1 MFSSLANSIKIPELR
16 NRILFTLGMLVVF
29 RIGTH
34 IPTPGIDAKLLAENV
49 AKSSSELF
57 SFLNMFSGGALKRFS
72 VFALGI
78 APYINASI
86 IMQLLVYVIPYLEHL
101 AKEEGEEGR
110 KKISQYTR
118 YGTVVIGALQAFGIS
133 FMLERY
139 GVVLNPGIGFK
150 IMAVMTLTAGTAFI
164 MWLGEQMTARGIG
177 NGISILIT
185 AGILATL
192 PQAVVQQGVI
202 FFQEGDA
209 HQVIQVLAL
218 CVIVV
223 LVIMAVVSVQD
234 AVRKI
239 PVQYAKRV
247 VGRRVYG
254 GQNTHIPLRVNQA
267 GVIPVIF
274 ASSILLFPAMVA
286 NWLQNWDAVQNM
298 KINNPFFGGIVDW
311 FLRIFSHNVGGSILT
326 SEFLVYQ
333 LLYAGLIVFFT
344 YFYTA
349 ITFNIQ
355 DLSDNMKKYGGFIP
369 GIRAGRPTV
378 DYLERTLSRVTLAGG
393 VFLAVIA
400 VIPELLINVMRVQFY
415 FGGTALLI
423 VVGVAMDTMRQMESH
438 LVTRHY
444 EGFMKKRGLR

>member
-1 MFSSLANSIKIPELR
+1 MLQSLANAMKIPELR
-16 NRILFTLGMLVVF
+16 NRILFTLGMIVVF

-34 IPTPGIDAKLLAENV
+34 IPTPGVDAKLLTENLP
-49 AKSSSELF
+49 KSELF
-57 SFLNMFSGGALKRFS
+57 SFLNMFSGGALRRFS

-118 YGTVVIGALQAFGIS
+118 YGTVLIGALQAFGIS

-139 GVVLNPGIGFK
+139 QVVSHPGLAFK
-150 IMAVMTLTAGTAFI
+150 LMAVVTLTAGTAFI
-164 MWLGEQMTARGIG
+164 MWLGEQMTSHGIG

-185 AGILATL
+185 VGILAGL
-192 PQAVVQQGVI
+192 PEAIVQQAALFSGN
-202 FFQEGDA
+202 A
-209 HQVIQVLAL
+209 HEVVKVVLL
-218 CVIVV
+218 LVIVV
-223 LVIMAVVSVQD
+223 VVIMATVWMQD
-234 AVRKI
+234 GVRKI

-254 GQNTHIPLRVNQA
+254 GQNTFIPLRVNQA

-274 ASSILLFPAMVA
+274 ASSILLFPSMIM
-286 NWLQNWDAVQNM
+286 NWVQGLESM
-298 KINNPFFGGIVDW
+298 QPY
-311 FLRIFSHNVGGSILT
+311 
-326 SEFLVYQ
+326 VYQ
-333 LLYAGLIVFFT
+333 WYLRWMFDLFNYNSFGYIFVYAVLIIFFT

-349 ITFNIQ
+349 ITFNVQ
-355 DLSDNMKKYGGFIP
+355 ELSDNMKKYGGFIP

-378 DYLERTLSRVTLAGG
+378 DYLERTLSRITLAGG
-393 VFLAVIA
+393 VFLAIIA
-400 VIPELLINVMRVQFY
+400 VIPNLLIKFMNVQFY

-423 VVGVAMDTMRQMESH
+423 VVGVAMDTMRQLESH

>member
-1 MFSSLANSIKIPELR
+1 VFQSLANSLKIPELR
-16 NRILFTLGMLVVF
+16 NRILFTLGMIVVF

-34 IPTPGIDAKLLAENV
+34 IPTPGVDAKLLTQNMP
-49 AKSSSELF
+49 SSELF
-57 SFLNMFSGGALKRFS
+57 SFLNMFSGGALRRFS

-110 KKISQYTR
+110 KLISQYTR
-118 YGTVVIGALQAFGIS
+118 YGTVLIGALQAFGIS

-139 GVVLNPGIGFK
+139 MVVTNPGFAFK
-150 IMAVMTLTAGTAFI
+150 IMAVTTLTAGTAFI
-164 MWLGEQMTARGIG
+164 MWLGEQMTSHGIG

-185 AGILATL
+185 AGILASL
-192 PQAVVQQGVI
+192 PEAVVQQVALFSGNAHEVVKTVI
-202 FFQEGDA
+202 LI
-209 HQVIQVLAL
+209 VIAVS
-218 CVIVV
+218 
-223 LVIMAVVSVQD
+223 VIMAIVLVQD
-234 AVRKI
+234 GVRKI

-254 GQNTHIPLRVNQA
+254 GQNTYIPLRVNQA

-274 ASSILLFPAMVA
+274 ASSILLFPSMLA
-286 NWLQNWDAVQNM
+286 NWVQSLDSM
-298 KINNPFFGGIVDW
+298 QELVKNPFVFWI
-311 FLRIFSHNVGGSILT
+311 LNIFNYNSVS
-326 SEFLVYQ
+326 Y
-333 LLYAGLIVFFT
+333 LLIYAGLIIFFT

-349 ITFNIQ
+349 ITFNVQ
-355 DLSDNMKKYGGFIP
+355 ELSDNMKKYGGFIP

-393 VFLAVIA
+393 IFLSVVA
-400 VIPELLINVMRVQFY
+400 VIPNFLIKFMNVQFY

-423 VVGVAMDTMRQMESH
+423 VVGVAMDTMRQLESH

-444 EGFMKKRGLR
+444 EGFMKKKGLR

>member
-1 MFSSLANSIKIPELR
+1 MFQSLANSMKIPELR
-16 NRILFTLGMLVVF
+16 NRILFTLGMIVVF

-34 IPTPGIDAKLLAENV
+34 IPTPGVDAKMLTQNLP
-49 AKSSSELF
+49 SSELF
-57 SFLNMFSGGALKRFS
+57 SFLNMFSGGALRRFS

-110 KKISQYTR
+110 KMISQYTR
-118 YGTVVIGALQAFGIS
+118 YGTVLIGALQAFGIS

-139 GVVLNPGIGFK
+139 GVVPQPGWPFK
-150 IMAVMTLTAGTAFI
+150 IMAVITLTAGTAFI
-164 MWLGEQMTARGIG
+164 MWLGEQMTSHGIG

-185 AGILATL
+185 AGILASL
-192 PQAVVQQGVI
+192 PEAIIHQIYLFSGSAEDVVKT
-202 FFQEGDA
+202 
-209 HQVIQVLAL
+209 VLL
-218 CVIVV
+218 LVVVVIV
-223 LVIMAVVSVQD
+223 IMGIVTVQD
-234 AVRKI
+234 GVRKI

-254 GQNTHIPLRVNQA
+254 GQNTFIPLRVNQA

-274 ASSILLFPAMVA
+274 ASSILLFPSMIA
-286 NWLQNWDAVQNM
+286 NWIQSLDSMQELI
-298 KINNPFFGGIVDW
+298 KNPIIYFLLNIFHYNSWTYLFLYGI
-311 FLRIFSHNVGGSILT
+311 
-326 SEFLVYQ
+326 
-333 LLYAGLIVFFT
+333 LIIFFT

-355 DLSDNMKKYGGFIP
+355 ELSDNMKKYGGFIP

-378 DYLERTLSRVTLAGG
+378 DYLERTLSRITLAGG
-393 VFLAVIA
+393 IFLAVVA
-400 VIPELLINVMRVQFY
+400 VVPNLLINVMNVQFY

-423 VVGVAMDTMRQMESH
+423 VVGVAMDTMRQLESH

-444 EGFMKKRGLR
+444 EGFMKKKGLR

>member
-1 MFSSLANSIKIPELR
+1 MFQSLANSMKIPELR
-16 NRILFTLGMLVVF
+16 DRILFTLGMIVVF

-34 IPTPGIDAKLLAENV
+34 IPTPGIDAKLLTQALPN
-49 AKSSSELF
+49 SELF
-57 SFLNMFSGGALKRFS
+57 SFLNMFSGGALRRFS

-110 KKISQYTR
+110 KIISQYTR
-118 YGTVVIGALQAFGIS
+118 YGTVLIGALQAFGIT

-139 GVVLNPGIGFK
+139 GVVPNPGLGFK
-150 IMAVMTLTAGTAFI
+150 LLAVTTLTAGTAFI
-164 MWLGEQMTARGIG
+164 MWLGEQMTNRGIG
-177 NGISILIT
+177 NGISILIS
-185 AGILATL
+185 AGILAGL
-192 PQAVVQQGVI
+192 PEAI
-202 FFQEGDA
+202 A
-209 HQVIQVLAL
+209 HQIAL
-218 CVIVV
+218 FTGNAHDVV
-223 LVIMAVVSVQD
+223 KMILLLVIAISVIMGIVYVQD
-234 AVRKI
+234 GVRKI

-254 GQNTHIPLRVNQA
+254 GQNTFIPLRVNQA

-274 ASSILLFPAMVA
+274 ASSILLFPSMIAS
-286 NWLQNWDAVQNM
+286 WLQSLESLEGVVQNRFVFWLL
-298 KINNPFFGGIVDW
+298 N
-311 FLRIFSHNVGGSILT
+311 IFNYNSWTYMVI
-326 SEFLVYQ
+326 
-333 LLYAGLIVFFT
+333 YALMIIFFT

-349 ITFNIQ
+349 ITFNVQ
-355 DLSDNMKKYGGFIP
+355 ELSDNMKKYGGFIP

-393 VFLAVIA
+393 IFLAVVS
-400 VIPELLINVMRVQFY
+400 VIPTILVKAMNVQFY

-423 VVGVAMDTMRQMESH
+423 VVGVAMDTMRQLESH

-444 EGFMKKRGLR
+444 EGFMRKKGLR

>member
-1 MFSSLANSIKIPELR
+1 MFQSLANSVKIPELR
-16 NRILFTLGMLVVF
+16 NRILFTLGMIVVF

-34 IPTPGIDAKLLAENV
+34 IPTPGVDAKLLTENMPT
-49 AKSSSELF
+49 SELF
-57 SFLNMFSGGALKRFS
+57 SFLNMFSGGALRRFS

-110 KKISQYTR
+110 KMISQYTR
-118 YGTVVIGALQAFGIS
+118 YGTVLIGALQAFGIS

-139 GVVLNPGIGFK
+139 QVVLNPGLGFK
-150 IMAVMTLTAGTAFI
+150 IMAVTTLTAGTAFI
-164 MWLGEQMTARGIG
+164 MWLGEQMTSRGIG

-185 AGILATL
+185 AGILASL
-192 PQAVVQQGVI
+192 PEAIIHQLVLFSGNAHEVVKTI
-202 FFQEGDA
+202 LL
-209 HQVIQVLAL
+209 LA
-218 CVIVV
+218 IVV
-223 LVIMAVVSVQD
+223 AVIMAIVTVQD
-234 AVRKI
+234 GVRKI

-254 GQNTHIPLRVNQA
+254 GQNTYIPLRVNQA

-274 ASSILLFPAMVA
+274 ASSILLFPSMVA
-286 NWLQNWDAVQNM
+286 SWIQNLDAMQELI
-298 KINNPFFGGIVDW
+298 KNPIVYW
-311 FLRIFSHNVGGSILT
+311 ILNIFDYNSITYILI
-326 SEFLVYQ
+326 
-333 LLYAGLIVFFT
+333 YAILIIFFT

-355 DLSDNMKKYGGFIP
+355 ELSDNMKKYGGFIP

-393 VFLAVIA
+393 VFLAIIA
-400 VIPELLINVMRVQFY
+400 VIPNFLIKFMNVQFY

-423 VVGVAMDTMRQMESH
+423 VVGVAMDTMRQLESH

-444 EGFMKKRGLR
+444 EGFMKKKGLR

>member
-1 MFSSLANSIKIPELR
+1 MFQSLANSMKIPELR
-16 NRILFTLGMLVVF
+16 NRILFTLGMIVVF

-34 IPTPGIDAKLLAENV
+34 IPTPGVDAKLLTQNLP
-49 AKSSSELF
+49 SSELF
-57 SFLNMFSGGALKRFS
+57 SFLNMFSGGALRRFS

-110 KKISQYTR
+110 KQIAQYTR
-118 YGTVVIGALQAFGIS
+118 YGTVLIGALQAFGIS

-139 GVVLNPGIGFK
+139 QVVNHPGLGFK
-150 IMAVMTLTAGTAFI
+150 VMAVTTLTAGTAFI
-164 MWLGEQMTARGIG
+164 MWLGEQMTSRGIG

-185 AGILATL
+185 AGILASL
-192 PQAVVQQGVI
+192 PEA
-202 FFQEGDA
+202 
-209 HQVIQVLAL
+209 VIQQLYLFSGNAHDVFKTLIL
-218 CVIVV
+218 LVVVVI
-223 LVIMAVVSVQD
+223 VIMAVVTVQD
-234 AVRKI
+234 GVRKI

-254 GQNTHIPLRVNQA
+254 GQNTFIPLRVNQA

-274 ASSILLFPAMVA
+274 ASSILLFPSMIA
-286 NWLQNWDAVQNM
+286 NWIQSLDSMQGL
-298 KINNPFFGGIVDW
+298 ITNPIVYH
-311 FLRIFSHNVGGSILT
+311 LLNIFNYNSWT
-326 SEFLVYQ
+326 YLVI
-333 LLYAGLIVFFT
+333 YAGLIVFFT

-349 ITFNIQ
+349 ITFNVQ

-400 VIPELLINVMRVQFY
+400 VVPNLLINLMNVNFY

-423 VVGVAMDTMRQMESH
+423 VVGVAMDTMRQLESH

-444 EGFMKKRGLR
+444 EGFMKKKGLR

>member
-1 MFSSLANSIKIPELR
+1 MKIPELR
-16 NRILFTLGMLVVF
+16 NRILFTLGMIVVF

-34 IPTPGIDAKLLAENV
+34 IPTPGIDAKLLTQNLPT
-49 AKSSSELF
+49 SELM
-57 SFLNMFSGGALKRFS
+57 SFLNMFSGGALRRFS

-86 IMQLLVYVIPYLEHL
+86 IMQLLIYVIPYLEHL

-110 KKISQYTR
+110 KLISQYTR
-118 YGTVVIGALQAFGIS
+118 YGTVLIGALQAFGIS

-139 GVVLNPGIGFK
+139 QVVTNPGFGFK
-150 IMAVMTLTAGTAFI
+150 LMAVTTLTAGTAFI
-164 MWLGEQMTARGIG
+164 MWLGEQMTSRGIG

-185 AGILATL
+185 AGILASL
-192 PQAVVQQGVI
+192 PEAVVQQAALFTGNAHDVVKMLFLLVI
-202 FFQEGDA
+202 
-209 HQVIQVLAL
+209 
-218 CVIVV
+218 IVS
-223 LVIMAVVSVQD
+223 VIMAIVTVQD
-234 AVRKI
+234 GVRKI

-254 GQNTHIPLRVNQA
+254 GQNTFIPLRVIQA

-274 ASSILLFPAMVA
+274 ASSILLFPSMIA
-286 NWLQNWDAVQNM
+286 NWVQSLDSMQEVVKNPIVFWLLNIFNYNSYSYLVIYAV
-298 KINNPFFGGIVDW
+298 
-311 FLRIFSHNVGGSILT
+311 LIL
-326 SEFLVYQ
+326 
-333 LLYAGLIVFFT
+333 FFT

-349 ITFNIQ
+349 ITFNVQ

-378 DYLERTLSRVTLAGG
+378 DYLEKTLSRITLAGG
-393 VFLAVIA
+393 IFLAIIA
-400 VIPELLINVMRVQFY
+400 VIPNILIKFMNVQFY

-423 VVGVAMDTMRQMESH
+423 VVGVAMDTMRQLESH

>member
-1 MFSSLANSIKIPELR
+1 MLQSLANSMKIPELR
-16 NRILFTLGMLVVF
+16 NRILFTIGMIVVF

-34 IPTPGIDAKLLAENV
+34 IPTPGVDAKLLTQNLP
-49 AKSSSELF
+49 SSELF
-57 SFLNMFSGGALKRFS
+57 SFLNMFSGGALRRFS

-110 KKISQYTR
+110 KMISQYTR
-118 YGTVVIGALQAFGIS
+118 YGTVLIGALQAFGIS

-139 GVVLNPGIGFK
+139 QVVTNPGLAFK
-150 IMAVMTLTAGTAFI
+150 IMAVTTLTAGTAFI
-164 MWLGEQMTARGIG
+164 MWLGEQMTSHGIG

-185 AGILATL
+185 AGILAAL
-192 PQAVVQQGVI
+192 PEA
-202 FFQEGDA
+202 
-209 HQVIQVLAL
+209 VIQQIAL
-218 CVIVV
+218 FSGNAHDVVKTLFLIVIAIG
-223 LVIMAVVSVQD
+223 VIMAIVMVQD
-234 AVRKI
+234 GVRKI

-254 GQNTHIPLRVNQA
+254 GQNTYIPLRVNQA

-274 ASSILLFPAMVA
+274 ASSILLFPSMVA
-286 NWLQNWDAVQNM
+286 NWLQGTDAMQELLKGNSY
-298 KINNPFFGGIVDW
+298 
-311 FLRIFSHNVGGSILT
+311 FSWILWHMLNVFNYNTWTYIA
-326 SEFLVYQ
+326 
-333 LLYAGLIVFFT
+333 LYAILIIFFT

-355 DLSDNMKKYGGFIP
+355 ELSDNMKKYGGFIP

-393 VFLAVIA
+393 IFLAIIA
-400 VIPELLINVMRVQFY
+400 VIPNFLINYMNVQFY

-423 VVGVAMDTMRQMESH
+423 VVGVAMDTMRQLESH

>member
-1 MFSSLANSIKIPELR
+1 MFQSLANSMKIPELR
-16 NRILFTLGMLVVF
+16 NRILFTLGMIVVF

-34 IPTPGIDAKLLAENV
+34 IPTPGIDAKLLTQNLPT
-49 AKSSSELF
+49 SELM
-57 SFLNMFSGGALKRFS
+57 SFLNMFSGGALRRFS

-86 IMQLLVYVIPYLEHL
+86 IMQLLIYVIPYLEHL

-110 KKISQYTR
+110 KLISQYTR
-118 YGTVVIGALQAFGIS
+118 YGTVLIGALQAFGIS

-139 GVVLNPGIGFK
+139 QVVSNPGFGFK
-150 IMAVMTLTAGTAFI
+150 IMAVTTLTAGTAFI
-164 MWLGEQMTARGIG
+164 MWLGEQMTSRGIG

-185 AGILATL
+185 AGILASL
-192 PQAVVQQGVI
+192 PEAIVHQFALFTGNAHDVVKMI
-202 FFQEGDA
+202 FLL
-209 HQVIQVLAL
+209 II
-218 CVIVV
+218 IVS
-223 LVIMAVVSVQD
+223 VIMAIVTVQD
-234 AVRKI
+234 GVRKI

-254 GQNTHIPLRVNQA
+254 GQNTFIPLRVIQA

-274 ASSILLFPAMVA
+274 ASSILLFPSMIA
-286 NWLQNWDAVQNM
+286 NWVQSLDSM
-298 KINNPFFGGIVDW
+298 QEIVKNPIVFW
-311 FLRIFSHNVGGSILT
+311 LLNIFNYNSYSYLVIYAALIL
-326 SEFLVYQ
+326 
-333 LLYAGLIVFFT
+333 FFT

-349 ITFNIQ
+349 ITFNVQ

-378 DYLERTLSRVTLAGG
+378 DYLEKTLSRITLAGG
-393 VFLAVIA
+393 IFLAIIA
-400 VIPELLINVMRVQFY
+400 VIPNILIKVMNVQFY

-423 VVGVAMDTMRQMESH
+423 VVGVAMDTMRQLESH

>member
-1 MFSSLANSIKIPELR
+1 MFQSLSNSMKIPELR
-16 NRILFTLGMLVVF
+16 NRILFTLGMIVVF

-34 IPTPGIDAKLLAENV
+34 IPTPGIDAKLLTQNLPT
-49 AKSSSELF
+49 SELM
-57 SFLNMFSGGALKRFS
+57 SFLNMFSGGALRRFS

-110 KKISQYTR
+110 KRISQYTR
-118 YGTVVIGALQAFGIS
+118 YGTVLIGALQAFGIS

-139 GVVLNPGIGFK
+139 QVVSNPGLGFK
-150 IMAVMTLTAGTAFI
+150 IMAVTTLTAGTAFI
-164 MWLGEQMTARGIG
+164 MWLGEQMTSRGIG

-185 AGILATL
+185 AGILASL
-192 PQAVVQQGVI
+192 PEA
-202 FFQEGDA
+202 
-209 HQVIQVLAL
+209 VIQQIALFSGNANDVVKTIILLAI
-218 CVIVV
+218 IVV
-223 LVIMAVVSVQD
+223 VIMAIVTVQD
-234 AVRKI
+234 GVRKI

-254 GQNTHIPLRVNQA
+254 GQNTFIPLRVNQA

-274 ASSILLFPAMVA
+274 ASSILLFPSMIA
-286 NWLQNWDAVQNM
+286 NWLQSLDSMQEIV
-298 KINNPFFGGIVDW
+298 KNPFVFW
-311 FLRIFSHNVGGSILT
+311 MLNLFNYNSYSY
-326 SEFLVYQ
+326 LVI
-333 LLYAGLIVFFT
+333 YAALIIFFT

-349 ITFNIQ
+349 ITFNVQ

-378 DYLERTLSRVTLAGG
+378 DYLERTLSRITLAGG
-393 VFLAVIA
+393 IFLSVIA
-400 VIPELLINVMRVQFY
+400 VTPNILIKIMNVQFY

-423 VVGVAMDTMRQMESH
+423 VVGVAMDTMRQLESH